1 MILFLVLVG
10 ILVVVFVRNR
20 DMSENLST
28 GKTHISYS
36 ADIDR
41 EIVVDGDESH
51 EQGTT
56 SLLTNNFRITLM
68 PPLLHL
74 ICF

>member
-1 MILFLVLVG
+1 MCVIIGVILFLVLVG

-41 EIVVDGDESH
+41 EIVGDGDESH
-51 EQGTT
+51 EQGT
-56 SLLTNNFRITLM
+56 M
-68 PPLLHL
+68 
-74 ICF
+74 